1 MTIAASELVTL
12 RDALIRARARGVRE
26 TMIEG
31 RRVSYATDAEMA
43 AVIADLERRI
53 NAASRPRPGTVHF
66 STSKGV

>member
-1 MTIAASELVTL
+1 MTIAASELVTM

-26 TMIEG
+26 TTVDGM
-31 RRVSYATDAEMA
+31 RVSYATDAEMA

-53 NAASRPRPGTVHF
+53 NAASAPSRGTVHF